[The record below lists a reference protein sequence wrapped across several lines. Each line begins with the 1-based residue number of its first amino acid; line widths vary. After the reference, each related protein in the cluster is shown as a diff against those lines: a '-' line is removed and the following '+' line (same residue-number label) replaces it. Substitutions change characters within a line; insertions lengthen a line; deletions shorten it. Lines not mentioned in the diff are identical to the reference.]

1 MQRVRKT
8 HTYAEKKKFC
18 FTRQHEHIHL
28 IYCSGKKNMD
38 NRQKINHMFMKN
50 FSLTK
55 YDIPQEYW

>member
-1 MQRVRKT
+1 MQ
-8 HTYAEKKKFC
+8 KKKNFASLVNTSTYTS
-18 FTRQHEHIHL
+18 FTAAE
-28 IYCSGKKNMD
+28 KKNMD